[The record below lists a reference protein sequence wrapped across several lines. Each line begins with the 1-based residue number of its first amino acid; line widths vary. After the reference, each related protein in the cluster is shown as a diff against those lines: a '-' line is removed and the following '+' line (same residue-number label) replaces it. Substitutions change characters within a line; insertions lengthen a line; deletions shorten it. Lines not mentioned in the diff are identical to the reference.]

1 MKYLNIYTY
10 IVILGLFLAS
20 CGNNFDLEEDG
31 LNPDQLPGYVAFN
44 ASGNNATID
53 PADVGEDGGEVTFN
67 VENPTGTLSDIT
79 VNYEFQGSAVF
90 GTDFTIEGASAS
102 GGSMI
107 IDHDPQDFQF
117 RDNAD
122 LVVTLLTDNAIDG
135 DKTLEIVLV
144 SASNA
149 EGPLAV
155 GRGGTEFLRT
165 AVVNIADVDCAL
177 ADLEGSY
184 DYTIAGDIGNVTGVL
199 SLTPGGDG
207 VWVLDDFAGGAFGEP
222 VPYEIF
228 TAANGEV
235 TAPEVSAVSGVA
247 ATISGVVNTCTSS
260 IFLNVTLNCCGGEGL
275 MWTITATP
283 Q

>member
-10 IVILGLFLAS
+10 LLALAVFMAS
-20 CGNNFDLEEDG
+20 CGNEFDLEDDG
-31 LNPDQLPGYVAFN
+31 VNPQLLPGYVAFN
-44 ASGNNATID
+44 ADGNNATID
-53 PADVGEDGGEVTFN
+53 PEDVGEDGGEVTFN
-67 VENPTGTLSDIT
+67 IENPTGTLSDIT
-79 VNYEFQGSAVF
+79 VTYEFQGSAVF

-102 GGSMI
+102 GGTLVI
-107 IDHDPQDFQF
+107 EHDPQDFQF
-117 RDNAD
+117 RDNQD
-122 LVVTLLTDNAIDG
+122 LVVSILTDNTIDG

-149 EGPLAV
+149 EGELAV
-155 GRGGTEFLRT
+155 GRGGTEFLKR
-165 AVVNIADVDCAL
+165 AIINISDIDCAL
-177 ADLEGSY
+177 QDLEGTY
-184 DYTIAGDIGNVTGVL
+184 DYTIAGDIGNVSGVL
-199 SLTPGGDG
+199 TVTPGGDG

-235 TAPEVSAVSGVA
+235 TAPEVSEISEVA